1 MEIELVQ
8 FAERGEL
15 AVIARTAALASLPG
29 VKAGMT
35 EEQRAMLE
43 RCDPAPVDY
52 EPMVSPGWPYTS
64 CWIFNM
70 IDEKRQRGMERAL
83 RVLDGEEEA

>member
-15 AVIARTAALASLPG
+15 AVIARTNSLASFPG

-52 EPMVSPGWPYTS
+52 EPMVTDGWPFTS
-64 CWIFNM
+64 CWIFNFLE
-70 IDEKRQRGMERAL
+70 DA
-83 RVLDGEEEA
+83 